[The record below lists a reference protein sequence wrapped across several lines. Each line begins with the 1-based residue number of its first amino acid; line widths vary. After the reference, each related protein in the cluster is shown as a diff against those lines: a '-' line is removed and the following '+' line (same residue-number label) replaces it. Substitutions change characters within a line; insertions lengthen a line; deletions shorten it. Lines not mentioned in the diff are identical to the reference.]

1 MSLFHPGGLQRD
13 CLLRVCCCSSL
24 PWVWVSIGKWS
35 LAGKLSAGCFI
46 RVFSNYYKST
56 RYSVRVSTST
66 QLQKDPIAQ
75 LLVLTQSKGGGD
87 LWERKPGR
95 GPGRHNK
102 SSTSPENLSLH
113 NGRPAQVMWILLWW
127 YQKNAAISLSGWNA
141 FGVEEY
147 SKSTCVVHVKQNLL
161 KRKKLVKIAK
171 LKSMCRKTARK
182 KRQKREVE
190 MRN

>member
-1 MSLFHPGGLQRD
+1 M
-13 CLLRVCCCSSL
+13 
-24 PWVWVSIGKWS
+24 I
-35 LAGKLSAGCFI
+35 
-46 RVFSNYYKST
+46 
-56 RYSVRVSTST
+56 
-66 QLQKDPIAQ
+66 
-75 LLVLTQSKGGGD
+75 
-87 LWERKPGR
+87 
-95 GPGRHNK
+95 
-102 SSTSPENLSLH
+102 
-113 NGRPAQVMWILLWW
+113 

-161 KRKKLVKIAK
+161 KRKKLVEIAK

>member
-1 MSLFHPGGLQRD
+1 M
-13 CLLRVCCCSSL
+13 
-24 PWVWVSIGKWS
+24 
-35 LAGKLSAGCFI
+35 I
-46 RVFSNYYKST
+46 RLHSFY
-56 RYSVRVSTST
+56 
-66 QLQKDPIAQ
+66 I
-75 LLVLTQSKGGGD
+75 VLTQSKGGGD

-95 GPGRHNK
+95 GPGRHYK

-161 KRKKLVKIAK
+161 KRKMLVEIAK
-171 LKSMCRKTARK
+171 LKSTCRKKGQKEKRSAFEKLKKVINIKQFDQLCEINRTNWGPK
-182 KRQKREVE
+182 KRTFS
-190 MRN
+190 

>member
-1 MSLFHPGGLQRD
+1 M
-13 CLLRVCCCSSL
+13 
-24 PWVWVSIGKWS
+24 
-35 LAGKLSAGCFI
+35 I
-46 RVFSNYYKST
+46 RLHSFY
-56 RYSVRVSTST
+56 
-66 QLQKDPIAQ
+66 I
-75 LLVLTQSKGGGD
+75 VLTQSKGGGD

-95 GPGRHNK
+95 GPGRHYK

-161 KRKKLVKIAK
+161 KRKKLVEIAK

-190 MRN
+190 MRYWRKSSTSNSLINCARSIEQIGVQKKGHFRSFIIFIFWKYPKLQLVYKRSLWENST